1 MLRAVITLSQLKI
14 FTPAADLNYCKILMV
29 PSRRKEERKSASDRN
44 WVHLTAGSLVCS
56 ASSISMS
63 YLLREKFARSSPR
76 VGNSMAL

>member
-1 MLRAVITLSQLKI
+1 
-14 FTPAADLNYCKILMV
+14 MV

-63 YLLREKFARSSPR
+63 YLLRENLHVLHQEWQTLWLCKSEMFCKIWLAVSNRK
-76 VGNSMAL
+76 G